1 MGAGATPPEVTVLS
15 VAPGAS
21 TSLERSEK
29 RLIDSALRL
38 GEFVEVTPPVLRLIT
53 KLNKLTKGR
62 LGGRMLALLD
72 AVHDVRFWRAR
83 QGENS

>member
-21 TSLERSEK
+21 TSLERSEE

-38 GEFVEVTPPVLRLIT
+38 GEFVEVTPVLRLIT
-53 KLNKLTKGR
+53 KLNKLTRGR